1 VYSFFKKIFFSTI
14 VIVLVGI
21 FPFLSWATEYWFEL
35 LFTFSLSLINAIV
48 GYYLV
53 LVSINKSDSDF
64 YKTVYG
70 GMLLR
75 MVFVFSLSIYMIS
88 NNFVLT
94 APFMLSL
101 LFFYVI
107 HQWIEIAS
115 WLKELPNSKVQLNSQ

>member
-21 FPFLSWATEYWFEL
+21 FPFLSWAIEYWFEL
-35 LFTFSLSLINAIV
+35 LCTFSISLINAIV

-53 LVSINKSDSDF
+53 IISIHKSDSDF

-70 GMLLR
+70 GMLIR
-75 MVFVFSLSIYMIS
+75 MVFVFGISIYMIS
-88 NNFVLT
+88 NNFVLMT
-94 APFMLSL
+94 PFMLFL

-107 HQWIEIAS
+107 HQWIEIS
-115 WLKELPNSKVQLNSQ
+115 GWLKELPNSTVQLNSQ

>member
-14 VIVLVGI
+14 VIILVGI

-35 LFTFSLSLINAIV
+35 LFTFSISLINAFV

-53 LVSINKSDSDF
+53 LVSINKSDSVF
-64 YKTVYG
+64 YKIVYG

-75 MVFVFSLSIYMIS
+75 MLFVFSLSIYMIS

-94 APFMLSL
+94 IPFMLFL

-107 HQWIEIAS
+107 HQWIEIS
-115 WLKELPNSKVQLNSQ
+115 GWLKELPNSTVQLNSQ